1 MMSRKLIGLA
11 TLGMLALILVS
22 VASATAASN
31 TVPRSNVGDRR
42 ATITANEL
50 KPSECANLTLANKLV
65 VSGTATGTSA
75 NDLMLGSNLADTI
88 DGSGSRDCLVGG
100 GDNDTLRGSGGDD
113 VLLGGPG
120 DDYLSGGAG
129 TDVCYGGGG
138 NDTFHKD
145 LLILLDDCETRIQ

>member
-1 MMSRKLIGLA
+1 MMSRKLVGLA
-11 TLGMLALILVS
+11 VLGMLALILAS

-31 TVPRSNVGDRR
+31 TVPASNVGEQRR
-42 ATITANEL
+42 TITANDL
-50 KPSECANLTLANKLV
+50 KPSECSGVNVTNKIQN
-65 VSGTATGTSA
+65 SGTFNGTSG

-88 DGSGSRDCLVGG
+88 DGSGGQDCILGG
-100 GDNDTLRGSGGDD
+100 GNNDTLRGSGGDD

-129 TDVCYGGGG
+129 TDVCYGGPG